1 MNERSFIISLQ
12 VSAIMPRLTVHA
24 RRALAQKRQQQILQA
39 AAQVFAEKG
48 FAGATIRDI
57 ARAAG
62 VSEGSIYLYF
72 KNKQDLLVHLP
83 RQFIQPPVDTLRAA
97 SRQATAPSPEALLQ
111 FMVQNIVDVVLHNR
125 ELIRVLFTSLP
136 TMDEETR
143 ATYMREGPM
152 YALETIESYIRAQQA
167 AGIFRA
173 DVDAAIAARALPG
186 TMLFFLLVQEV
197 LQPRDLPRFEYDA
210 IIPNVLE
217 IYLRGMMN
225 NAPDVSLKTTK
236 AKTVSTPKPQPPR
249 TAHQQK
255 IKIE

>member
-1 MNERSFIISLQ
+1 
-12 VSAIMPRLTVHA
+12 MPRLTVHA

-48 FAGATIRDI
+48 FNGATIRDI

-83 RQFIQPPVDTLRAA
+83 RQFIQPPVEKLRAA
-97 SRQATAPSPEALLQ
+97 SAQAYAPSPEALLQ
-111 FMVQNIVDVVLHNR
+111 FIVQNIVDVVLHNR

-143 ATYMREGPM
+143 ATYLREGPM

-186 TMLFFLLVQEV
+186 MMLFFLLVQEV
-197 LQPRDLPRFEYDA
+197 LHPRDLPRFEYDA
-210 IIPNVLE
+210 IIPNVLG
-217 IYLRGMMN
+217 IYLYGLLNDR
-225 NAPDVSLKTTK
+225 S
-236 AKTVSTPKPQPPR
+236 AKLSTPKTVKTETVSKPKTNPR
-249 TAHQQK
+249 QTAHKQN
-255 IKIE
+255 IEIE